1 MLIVSQD
8 REEILNF
15 ENIENIQISAEE
27 GRYTIEATADTNT
40 TLGFYNTKEK
50 AKEIIAQIVE
60 LYEKCQIVVDERNRL
75 VNYVQRPKVY
85 RMPEE

>member
-15 ENIENIQISAEE
+15 ENIENIWISAEE

>member
-15 ENIENIQISAEE
+15 ENIENIWISAEE
-27 GRYTIEATADTNT
+27 RKFAIEATADTNT
-40 TLGFYNTKEK
+40 TLGYYKTKER

-75 VNYVQRPKVY
+75 VNYVQKPKVY

>member
-8 REEILNF
+8 REKILNF
-15 ENIENIQISAEE
+15 ENIENIWISAEE
-27 GRYTIEATADTNT
+27 RKFTIKATADTNT
-40 TLGFYNTKEK
+40 TLGYYKTKER

-60 LYEKCQIVVDERNRL
+60 LYEKCQIVVSERNRL
-75 VNYVQRPKVY
+75 VNYVQKPKVY